1 MKYVH
6 QTWYRLADG
15 TQADPNDVATGE
27 DGVLRHKNGVPV
39 AMRESGA
46 PMTCGARDAK
56 PGEKAPPAKDRE
68 LKAAGDGKKYKTR

>member
-15 TQADPNDVATGE
+15 TQADPNDVALDE
-27 DGVLRHKNGVPV
+27 KGVLRHKNGVPV
-39 AMRESGA
+39 AMRENGS
-46 PMTCGARDAK
+46 PMTCGARDAE
-56 PGEKAPPAKDRE
+56 EKAPPAKDRE